1 MKSNG
6 GSTLDAIV
14 TQHGFADL
22 PGVRFAFDIAGQGDP
37 LSFCMV
43 ACWIAGCGKSSSC
56 SLHSIIE

>member
-22 PGVRFAFDIAGQGDP
+22 PDVRFAFDIAGQGD
-37 LSFCMV
+37 SVIF
-43 ACWIAGCGKSSSC
+43 
-56 SLHSIIE
+56 LHGGLLGRRT